1 MTQLEL
7 IGFSL
12 AIVFL
17 TISILMIMF
26 QLRKQRD
33 KTFDVFLKLA
43 ELEQKLEAKLPLTT
57 ESKESTPEEQ
67 VSVKVEL
74 PPKESS
80 NYFYM
85 TSTTTTPVDPEPKV
99 SESPTE
105 PASTD
110 DKPEKPQGIT
120 YKVVSQAET
129 MVRDIDETSKLLGI
143 SSGKI
148 RSQFSL
154 STNRSA
160 TWLNSMLTHW
170 LKTDEKR
177 TMKTLESV
185 KRTRKELKPFLKQ
198 LKQEHIYSI
207 GKVLYE
213 SIKIDFKNYE
223 IRELT
228 TKQYESIKTLDSS
241 LLFTLLN
248 QNVAEAYQSW
258 NNGQPQFG
266 PIPEARL
273 FDNKALNTILASLKQ
288 EGITLRIAL
297 LVPKS

>member
-1 MTQLEL
+1 MTQSEL
-7 IGFSL
+7 ICFSL

-57 ESKESTPEEQ
+57 ESKESTPEKQ

-74 PPKESS
+74 PSKESS
-80 NYFYM
+80 YFYM

-110 DKPEKPQGIT
+110 DKHEKPQGIT

-143 SSGKI
+143 SPGKI

-273 FDNKALNTILASLKQ
+273 FDNKALDTILASLKQ

>member
-26 QLRKQRD
+26 QMRKQRN
-33 KTFDVFLKLA
+33 KTFDVFLKLS
-43 ELEQKLEAKLPLTT
+43 ELEQKLKDKLPLEPTST
-57 ESKESTPEEQ
+57 ETPH
-67 VSVKVEL
+67 VKVEL
-74 PPKESS
+74 PSKDSP

-85 TSTTTTPVDPEPKV
+85 TQTTTTPVDPEPKV
-99 SESPTE
+99 SESPKEQTQ
-105 PASTD
+105 TD

-129 MVRDIDETSKLLGI
+129 MVRDIDETSKLVGI
-143 SSGKI
+143 SPGKI
-148 RSQFSL
+148 RSEFSL
-154 STNRSA
+154 STNRSS

-170 LKTDEKR
+170 LKKDEKR
-177 TMKTLESV
+177 TMKALESV

-198 LKQEHIYSI
+198 LKQEHIYAI

-228 TKQYESIKTLDSS
+228 IKQYESIKTLDSS

-248 QNVAEAYQSW
+248 QNITEAYQSW

-266 PIPEARL
+266 PLPEARL
-273 FDNKALNTILASLKQ
+273 FDTKALDTILASLKQ

>member
-1 MTQLEL
+1 MTILEL
-7 IGFSL
+7 IGFPIIML
-12 AIVFL
+12 L
-17 TISILMIMF
+17 LGISNILIIRRMN
-26 QLRKQRD
+26 KQE
-33 KTFDVFLKLA
+33 KSTLDVFLKLA
-43 ELEQKLEAKLPLTT
+43 KLEQKLEAKLPLTT

-74 PPKESS
+74 PPKESP
-80 NYFYM
+80 YFYM

-143 SSGKI
+143 SPGKI

-228 TKQYESIKTLDSS
+228 IKQYESIKTLDSS

-248 QNVAEAYQSW
+248 QNVTEAYQTW

-273 FDNKALNTILASLKQ
+273 FDNKALDTILASLQQ
-288 EGITLRIAL
+288 EGTTLRIAL

>member
-26 QLRKQRD
+26 QMQKQRD
-33 KTFDVFLKLA
+33 KTFDVFIKLA
-43 ELEQKLEAKLPLTT
+43 ELEQKLEDKLFL
-57 ESKESTPEEQ
+57 SSTDSVQETP
-67 VSVKVEL
+67 SVKVDL
-74 PPKESS
+74 PQKESS
-80 NYFYM
+80 YFYM
-85 TSTTTTPVDPEPKV
+85 TQTTTTPVDPEPKV
-99 SESPTE
+99 SESPKE
-105 PASTD
+105 PTQTD

-129 MVRDIDETSKLLGI
+129 MVRDSDETSKLVGI
-143 SSGKI
+143 SPGKI
-148 RSQFSL
+148 RSEFSL
-154 STNRSA
+154 STNHSS
-160 TWLNSMLTHW
+160 TWLNSMITHW
-170 LKTDEKR
+170 LKKDEKR
-177 TMKTLESV
+177 TMKALESV

-228 TKQYESIKTLDSS
+228 IKQYESIKTLDSS

-248 QNVAEAYQSW
+248 QNITEAYQSW

-266 PIPEARL
+266 PLPEARL
-273 FDNKALNTILASLKQ
+273 FDTKALDTILASLKQ
-288 EGITLRIAL
+288 EGITLRITL

>member
-143 SSGKI
+143 SPGKI

>member
-7 IGFSL
+7 IGFPIAILLL
-12 AIVFL
+12 AIS
-17 TISILMIMF
+17 SILIV
-26 QLRKQRD
+26 RRINKQEN
-33 KTFDVFLKLA
+33 KMLDVFLKLA
-43 ELEQKLEAKLPLTT
+43 ELEQKLEDKLPL
-57 ESKESTPEEQ
+57 ESTSTETP
-67 VSVKVEL
+67 SVKVEL
-74 PPKESS
+74 PSKDSP

-85 TSTTTTPVDPEPKV
+85 TSTTTKPVDPEPKV
-99 SESPTE
+99 SESPKEPTQTE
-105 PASTD
+105 

-129 MVRDIDETSKLLGI
+129 MVRDIDETSKLVGI
-143 SSGKI
+143 SPGKI
-148 RSQFSL
+148 RSEFSL
-154 STNRSA
+154 STNRSS
-160 TWLNSMLTHW
+160 TWLNSMITHW
-170 LKTDEKR
+170 LKKDEKR

-228 TKQYESIKTLDSS
+228 IKQYESIKTLDSS

-248 QNVAEAYQSW
+248 QNITEAYQSW

-266 PIPEARL
+266 PLPEARL
-273 FDNKALNTILASLKQ
+273 FDTKALDTILASLKQ

>member
-26 QLRKQRD
+26 QMRKQRD
-33 KTFDVFLKLA
+33 KTFDVFLKLS
-43 ELEQKLEAKLPLTT
+43 ELEQKLKDKLPL
-57 ESKESTPEEQ
+57 EPTPKDSP
-67 VSVKVEL
+67 SVKVEL
-74 PPKESS
+74 PSKESS
-80 NYFYM
+80 YFYM
-85 TSTTTTPVDPEPKV
+85 TQTTTTTVDPEPKV
-99 SESPTE
+99 SESPAEPTPTE
-105 PASTD
+105 

-129 MVRDIDETSKLLGI
+129 MVRNIDETSKLVGI
-143 SSGKI
+143 SPGKI
-148 RSQFSL
+148 RSEFSL
-154 STNRSA
+154 STNHSS
-160 TWLNSMLTHW
+160 TWLNSIITHW
-170 LKTDEKR
+170 LKKDEKR
-177 TMKTLESV
+177 TMKALESV

-198 LKQEHIYSI
+198 LKQEHIYTI

-228 TKQYESIKTLDSS
+228 IKQYESIKTLDSS

-248 QNVAEAYQSW
+248 QNITEAYQSW

-266 PIPEARL
+266 PLPEARL
-273 FDNKALNTILASLKQ
+273 FDTKALDTILASLKQ
-288 EGITLRIAL
+288 EGITLRITL

>member
-1 MTQLEL
+1 MTQLDL
-7 IGFSL
+7 LVFSL
-12 AIVFL
+12 AIVFIS
-17 TISILMIMF
+17 ISILILMS
-26 QLRKQRD
+26 QLRKQKD
-33 KTFDVFLKLA
+33 VTLNVFLKLA

-57 ESKESTPEEQ
+57 ESKEPTPEKQ

-105 PASTD
+105 PESTD

-143 SSGKI
+143 SPGKI

-228 TKQYESIKTLDSS
+228 IKQYESIKTLDSS

-248 QNVAEAYQSW
+248 QNVTEAYQSW

-273 FDNKALNTILASLKQ
+273 FDNKALDTILTSLNQ

-297 LVPKS
+297 LVPNS

>member
-17 TISILMIMF
+17 TISILMIML
-26 QLRKQRD
+26 QMRKQRD
-33 KTFDVFLKLA
+33 KTFDVFLKLS
-43 ELEQKLEAKLPLTT
+43 ELEQKLEDKLFL
-57 ESKESTPEEQ
+57 SSTDSVQETP
-67 VSVKVEL
+67 SVKVEL
-74 PPKESS
+74 PSKESS
-80 NYFYM
+80 YFYM
-85 TSTTTTPVDPEPKV
+85 TQTTTTTVDPEPKV
-99 SESPTE
+99 TESQEEPTQTE
-105 PASTD
+105 
-110 DKPEKPQGIT
+110 EGIA

-129 MVRDIDETSKLLGI
+129 MVRDIDETSKLVGI
-143 SSGKI
+143 SPGKI
-148 RSQFSL
+148 RSEFSL
-154 STNRSA
+154 STNHSA

-170 LKTDEKR
+170 LKKDEKR

-198 LKQEHIYSI
+198 LKQEHIYAI

-228 TKQYESIKTLDSS
+228 IKQYESIKTLDSS
-241 LLFTLLN
+241 LLFPLLN
-248 QNVAEAYQSW
+248 QNITEAYQSW

-266 PIPEARL
+266 PLPEARL
-273 FDNKALNTILASLKQ
+273 FDTKALDTILASLKQ

>member
-1 MTQLEL
+1 MTQSEL
-7 IGFSL
+7 IGSL

-17 TISILMIMF
+17 SISILVIMF

-33 KTFDVFLKLA
+33 KTLDVFLKLA
-43 ELEQKLEAKLPLTT
+43 ELEQKLEAKLPLTA
-57 ESKESTPEEQ
+57 ESKEPTPEEQ
-67 VSVKVEL
+67 ISVKVEL

-129 MVRDIDETSKLLGI
+129 MVHDIDETSKLLGI
-143 SSGKI
+143 SPGKI

-177 TMKTLESV
+177 TIKTLESV

-228 TKQYESIKTLDSS
+228 SKQYESIKTLDSS

-273 FDNKALNTILASLKQ
+273 FNNKALDTILASLKQ

>member
-17 TISILMIMF
+17 TISIIMIMF
-26 QLRKQRD
+26 QMRKQRD
-33 KTFDVFLKLA
+33 KTFDVFLKLS
-43 ELEQKLEAKLPLTT
+43 ELEQKLKDKLPL
-57 ESKESTPEEQ
+57 EPTPKDSP
-67 VSVKVEL
+67 SVKVDL
-74 PPKESS
+74 PQKESS
-80 NYFYM
+80 YFYM
-85 TSTTTTPVDPEPKV
+85 TQTTTTPVDPEPKV
-99 SESPTE
+99 SESPKE
-105 PASTD
+105 PTQTD

-129 MVRDIDETSKLLGI
+129 MVRDIDETSKLVGI
-143 SSGKI
+143 SPGKI
-148 RSQFSL
+148 RSEFSL
-154 STNRSA
+154 STNRSS
-160 TWLNSMLTHW
+160 TWLNSMITHW
-170 LKTDEKR
+170 LKKDEKR

-198 LKQEHIYSI
+198 LKQEHIYAI

-228 TKQYESIKTLDSS
+228 IKQYESIKTLDSS

-248 QNVAEAYQSW
+248 QNITEAYQSW

-266 PIPEARL
+266 PLPEARL
-273 FDNKALNTILASLKQ
+273 FDTKALDTILASLKQ

>member
-1 MTQLEL
+1 MTQSEL

-17 TISILMIMF
+17 TISVLMIMF

-33 KTFDVFLKLA
+33 KTFDVFQKLA

-74 PPKESS
+74 PSKESS
-80 NYFYM
+80 YFYM

-99 SESPTE
+99 SESPKE
-105 PASTD
+105 PTQTD

-143 SSGKI
+143 SPGKI

-160 TWLNSMLTHW
+160 TWLNSMLMHW
-170 LKTDEKR
+170 LKTDKKC

-198 LKQEHIYSI
+198 LKQERIYSI

-228 TKQYESIKTLDSS
+228 IKQYESIKTLDSS

-258 NNGQPQFG
+258 NDGQPQFG

-273 FDNKALNTILASLKQ
+273 FDNKALDTILASLKQ

>member
-1 MTQLEL
+1 MTQSEL
-7 IGFSL
+7 ICFSL

-33 KTFDVFLKLA
+33 KTLDVFLKLA

-57 ESKESTPEEQ
+57 ESKEPTPQ
-67 VSVKVEL
+67 DSPSVKVEL
-74 PPKESS
+74 PSKESS
-80 NYFYM
+80 YFYM
-85 TSTTTTPVDPEPKV
+85 TSTTTTSVDPEPKI

-143 SSGKI
+143 SPGKI

-177 TMKTLESV
+177 TIKTLESV

-273 FDNKALNTILASLKQ
+273 FDNKALDTILASLKQ

>member
-1 MTQLEL
+1 MTQSEL

-43 ELEQKLEAKLPLTT
+43 ELEQKLEAKLPLTPT
-57 ESKESTPEEQ
+57 DSVQETP
-67 VSVKVEL
+67 SVKVKL

-80 NYFYM
+80 YFYM
-85 TSTTTTPVDPEPKV
+85 TSTTTSVDPEPKV
-99 SESPTE
+99 SESSKE
-105 PASTD
+105 PIQTD

-143 SSGKI
+143 SPGKI

-228 TKQYESIKTLDSS
+228 IKQYESIKTLDSS

-248 QNVAEAYQSW
+248 QNVTEAYQSW

-273 FDNKALNTILASLKQ
+273 FDTKALDTILASLKQ

>member
-26 QLRKQRD
+26 QMRKQRD
-33 KTFDVFLKLA
+33 KTFDVFIKLA
-43 ELEQKLEAKLPLTT
+43 ELEQKLEDKLFL
-57 ESKESTPEEQ
+57 SSTDSVQETP
-67 VSVKVEL
+67 SVKVDL
-74 PPKESS
+74 PQKESS
-80 NYFYM
+80 YFYM
-85 TSTTTTPVDPEPKV
+85 TQTTTTPVDPEPKV
-99 SESPTE
+99 SESPKE
-105 PASTD
+105 PTQTD

-129 MVRDIDETSKLLGI
+129 TVRDIDETSKLVGI
-143 SSGKI
+143 SPDKI
-148 RSQFSL
+148 RSEFSL
-154 STNRSA
+154 STNRSS

-170 LKTDEKR
+170 LKKDEKR

-228 TKQYESIKTLDSS
+228 IKQYESIKTLDSS

-248 QNVAEAYQSW
+248 QNITEAYQSW

-266 PIPEARL
+266 PLPEARL
-273 FDNKALNTILASLKQ
+273 FDTKALDTILASLKQ

>member
-1 MTQLEL
+1 M
-7 IGFSL
+7 
-12 AIVFL
+12 
-17 TISILMIMF
+17 
-26 QLRKQRD
+26 
-33 KTFDVFLKLA
+33 
-43 ELEQKLEAKLPLTT
+43 
-57 ESKESTPEEQ
+57 
-67 VSVKVEL
+67 
-74 PPKESS
+74 
-80 NYFYM
+80 
-85 TSTTTTPVDPEPKV
+85 
-99 SESPTE
+99 
-105 PASTD
+105 
-110 DKPEKPQGIT
+110 
-120 YKVVSQAET
+120 VSQAET

-143 SSGKI
+143 SPGKI

-154 STNRSA
+154 STNRST

-213 SIKIDFKNYE
+213 SIKIDFKNCE

-228 TKQYESIKTLDSS
+228 IKQYESIKTLDSS

-258 NNGQPQFG
+258 NDGQPQFG

-273 FDNKALNTILASLKQ
+273 FDNKALDTILASLKQ

>member
-26 QLRKQRD
+26 QMRKQRN
-33 KTFDVFLKLA
+33 KTFDVFLKLS
-43 ELEQKLEAKLPLTT
+43 ELEQKLKDKLPL
-57 ESKESTPEEQ
+57 EPTPKDSQ
-67 VSVKVEL
+67 TVKVDI
-74 PPKESS
+74 PQKESS
-80 NYFYM
+80 YFYM
-85 TSTTTTPVDPEPKV
+85 TQTTTTPVDPEPKV
-99 SESPTE
+99 SESPKE
-105 PASTD
+105 PTQTD

-129 MVRDIDETSKLLGI
+129 MVRDIDETSKLVGI
-143 SSGKI
+143 SPGKI
-148 RSQFSL
+148 RSEFSL
-154 STNRSA
+154 STNRSS

-170 LKTDEKR
+170 LKKDEKR
-177 TMKTLESV
+177 TMKALESV

-198 LKQEHIYSI
+198 LKQEHIYAI

-228 TKQYESIKTLDSS
+228 IKQYESIKTLDSS

-248 QNVAEAYQSW
+248 QNITEAYQSW

-266 PIPEARL
+266 PLPEARL
-273 FDNKALNTILASLKQ
+273 FDNKALDTILASLKQ
-288 EGITLRIAL
+288 EGITLRITL